1 MIKVF
6 ENPFA
11 ILGVPQELLDA
22 EVMADNPKMIIEL
35 VEGSYK
41 YLSKL
46 YHPDRGGDHEVFV
59 RIAMARDEILDDPMT
74 VARFFSRHRDKEAK
88 LRRDMLKQA
97 DELKAKE
104 KSALFKLL
112 ANIDPTRV
120 APWLSKR
127 EALVGNTIFGVSGKS
142 LLLIA
147 TLSDRYINVS
157 IAANDYDGRRFA
169 FSKIH
174 DSWKV
179 SKTDPI
185 TDRPAGFELVK
196 PHKLQQLILVGGM
209 REHDAN
215 RISFDDLASD
225 TSSLDLSLRDQRFAL
240 ESSGAPGQL
249 SWTPVSQCKWIN
261 SIKPHTKHD
270 DYLVIMSSESSD
282 NEPKLSI
289 IGPVFRTRNAP

>member
-1 MIKVF
+1 MF

-22 EVMADNPKMIIEL
+22 EVRADNPKMIVEL

-41 YLSKL
+41 YLTKL
-46 YHPDRGGDHEVFV
+46 YHPDRGGDHDVFV

-74 VARFFSRHRDKEAK
+74 VARFFSRHKDKEAK
-88 LRRDMLKQA
+88 LRRDMIKQA
-97 DELKAKE
+97 EDLKAKE

-112 ANIDPTRV
+112 ANIDPLRV
-120 APWLSKR
+120 APWLSKH
-127 EALVGNTIFGVSGKS
+127 EALIGNMIFGSSGKS
-142 LLLIA
+142 LLLI
-147 TLSDRYINVS
+147 TSSSERYLNVAIS
-157 IAANDYDGRRFA
+157 ANDYDGRRFA

-174 DSWKV
+174 DAWKV

-185 TDRPAGFELVK
+185 TDKPAGFDIVK
-196 PHKLQQLILVGGM
+196 PHKFQQLLLIGGM

-225 TSSLDLSLRDQRFAL
+225 SMSSDLSLREQRFAL
-240 ESSGAPGQL
+240 ESSDTPGQL

-261 SIKPHTKHD
+261 TIKPHAKHD
-270 DYLVIMSSESSD
+270 DYLVVMSSEYLD
-282 NEPKLSI
+282 NEPRLSI